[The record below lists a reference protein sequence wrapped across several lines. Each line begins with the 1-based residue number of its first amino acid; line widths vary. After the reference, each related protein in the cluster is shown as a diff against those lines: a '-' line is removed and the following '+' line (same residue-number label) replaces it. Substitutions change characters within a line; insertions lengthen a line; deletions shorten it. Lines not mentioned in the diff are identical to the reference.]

1 MLLEFVVLVISSIL
15 YFICETSLCLYYI
28 MGENSHFSHKIYK
41 NNPLLFK
48 SYIGMKV
55 NILTEDN
62 TMISGVVYT
71 VDPVSERLESFV
83 YYLKFSIIS
92 LFINNL

>member
-1 MLLEFVVLVISSIL
+1 
-15 YFICETSLCLYYI
+15 
-28 MGENSHFSHKIYK
+28 
-41 NNPLLFK
+41 
-48 SYIGMKV
+48 MKV

-83 YYLKFSIIS
+83 YYLKFSIIP